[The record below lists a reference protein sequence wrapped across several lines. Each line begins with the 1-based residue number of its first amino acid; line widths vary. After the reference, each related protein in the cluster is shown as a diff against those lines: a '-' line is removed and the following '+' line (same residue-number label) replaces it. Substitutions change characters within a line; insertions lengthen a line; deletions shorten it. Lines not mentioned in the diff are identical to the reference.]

1 MKVLNG
7 KGQKK
12 LLEIL
17 NFIDAGS
24 FFHVRTI
31 LAPNK
36 TYKFTG
42 IDGNPF
48 RKVLIEIAI
57 PDRFWEERE
66 DVLGAGILSYKFLE
80 DIDFKEFVEDI
91 PRKRRKSRKEVK

>member
-1 MKVLNG
+1 MKVLNEEG
-7 KGQKK
+7 KKE

-24 FFHVRTI
+24 FFHVKTI

-36 TYKFTG
+36 PYKVTS
-42 IDGNPF
+42 PF

-66 DVLGAGILSYKFLE
+66 DVQGAGVVGYEFLE
-80 DIDFKEFVEDI
+80 DIDFREFVQDI
-91 PRKRRKSRKEVK
+91 PAKRRKSRKGVK

>member
-1 MKVLNG
+1 MKVLNE
-7 KGQKK
+7 KGQKE

-17 NFIDAGS
+17 DSICAGS
-24 FFHVRTI
+24 FLHVRTI

-66 DVLGAGILSYKFLE
+66 DVLGEGILSYEFFE
-80 DIDFKEFVEDI
+80 DIDFGEFVEDI
-91 PRKRRKSRKEVK
+91 PGKRRKPRKG

>member
-1 MKVLNG
+1 MKVLNEEG
-7 KGQKK
+7 KKE

-24 FFHVRTI
+24 FFHVKTI

-36 TYKFTG
+36 PYKLTS
-42 IDGNPF
+42 PF
-48 RKVLIEIAI
+48 RKVVIEIAI

-66 DVLGAGILSYKFLE
+66 DVLGEGILSYEFFE
-80 DIDFKEFVEDI
+80 DIDFGEFVEDI
-91 PRKRRKSRKEVK
+91 PGKRRKPRKG

>member
-1 MKVLNG
+1 MKVLNEEG
-7 KGQKK
+7 EKEF
-12 LLEIL
+12 LTIL
-17 NFIDAGS
+17 NSINASS
-24 FFHVRTI
+24 FFHVKTI
-31 LAPNK
+31 LMPNAI
-36 TYKFTG
+36 YKSTS
-42 IDGNPF
+42 IDGSPF
-48 RKVLIEIAI
+48 RKVIIEIAI